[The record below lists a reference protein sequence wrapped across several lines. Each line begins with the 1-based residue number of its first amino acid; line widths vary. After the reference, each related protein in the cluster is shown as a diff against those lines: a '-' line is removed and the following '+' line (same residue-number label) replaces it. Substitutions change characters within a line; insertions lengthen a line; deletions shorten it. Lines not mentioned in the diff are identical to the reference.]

1 MVFNDYISNVVI
13 CKGKKMIKNIL
24 IDSIEY
30 NVGSLKVGFDNRNI
44 EVSGTVELKE
54 VNESSIDFTMIYNKT
69 ELTYF
74 FVNDIE
80 ILDLEDI
87 DMSEDSFIDFIY
99 DSLPIEDIEKEVSE
113 NYEVFL
119 QEEKDN
125 IEYLRLNDPSEYI
138 CVMKNDFGGFLYE

>member
-1 MVFNDYISNVVI
+1 
-13 CKGKKMIKNIL
+13 MIENIL
-24 IDSIEY
+24 VDSIEY

-113 NYEVFL
+113 NYEAFV

-125 IEYLRLNDPSEYI
+125 IEYLRLNDPNEYI

>member
-1 MVFNDYISNVVI
+1 
-13 CKGKKMIKNIL
+13 MIKEIL
-24 IDSIEY
+24 IDCVEY
-30 NVGSLKVGFDNRNI
+30 NVGSLEVGFDNRDI

-69 ELTYF
+69 ELSYF

-99 DSLPIEDIEKEVSE
+99 DSLPIENIENEVSKS
-113 NYEVFL
+113 YEAFL
-119 QEEKDN
+119 QEEKEY
-125 IEYLRLNDPSEYI
+125 IEDLRRNDPNEYI
-138 CVMKNDFGGFLYE
+138 CVMKNNFGGFLYE

>member
-1 MVFNDYISNVVI
+1 MVN
-13 CKGKKMIKNIL
+13 NIL

-30 NVGSLKVGFDNRNI
+30 NVSSLESGSDSYKIMVN
-44 EVSGTVELKE
+44 GTVEFIGL
-54 VNESSIDFTMIYNKT
+54 NENCIDFTFEYRKT
-69 ELTYF
+69 ELDYF
-74 FVNDIE
+74 TVNDIE

-113 NYEVFL
+113 NYQAFI
-119 QEEKDN
+119 QEEKEY
-125 IEYLRLNDPSEYI
+125 IEDLRRNDPNEYI